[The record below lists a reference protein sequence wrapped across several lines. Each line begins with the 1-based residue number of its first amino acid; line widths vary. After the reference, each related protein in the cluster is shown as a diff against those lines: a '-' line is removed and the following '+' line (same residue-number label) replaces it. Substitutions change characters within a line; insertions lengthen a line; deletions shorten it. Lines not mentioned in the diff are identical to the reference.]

1 MLFKSFSFP
10 SERLPDS
17 NSQHSTRTT
26 ARLGRITALQWDPS
40 VIRRDLTA
48 SPAPATQDT
57 VEMDTLAQVF
67 RSSRSF
73 FFFFFSP
80 LFHFPFSSFFPSKP
94 STIAQLERPM
104 TVPLLAPLAPTLD
117 LAPTPAP
124 ATLDT
129 AEMGRVA
136 LPLITVLLARPTTVP
151 LLDQLVPTLDPAPT
165 TALATQDTLDQ
176 EPPAP
181 VW

>member
-1 MLFKSFSFP
+1 
-10 SERLPDS
+10 
-17 NSQHSTRTT
+17 
-26 ARLGRITALQWDPS
+26 
-40 VIRRDLTA
+40 
-48 SPAPATQDT
+48 
-57 VEMDTLAQVF
+57 
-67 RSSRSF
+67 
-73 FFFFFSP
+73 
-80 LFHFPFSSFFPSKP
+80 
-94 STIAQLERPM
+94 M

-129 AEMGRVA
+129 AEMGRIA